1 MKSMTYARKVHTT
14 GELHWRT
21 VRAVRSSNKGSVA
34 TLVRKSIQT
43 DGGLF
48 EQLARAVNYGTAAV
62 LSTDDL
68 NKYKMF
74 SFLL

>member
-1 MKSMTYARKVHTT
+1 MKAMAYAHKVHTT
-14 GELHWRT
+14 ELPWRNL
-21 VRAVRSSNKGSVA
+21 RAARCSNKGSVA
-34 TLVRKSIQT
+34 TLVRKCTQR

-48 EQLARAVNYGTAAV
+48 EQLARAVDCGTVVV

-74 SFLL
+74 SFLF